1 MIIVAVDHDRGTL
14 DPLSLQAIA
23 LARGL
28 DGEVQAALATGPDL
42 GVSDALAAELF
53 THGVSTIHVA
63 IHPALAD
70 YAPLGVARTLQM
82 LSERLG
88 PRAVI
93 AAGTPRGNEV
103 MAHLG
108 ALLDEPVATDCTS
121 ITLGAGGSSRDGA
134 GAAEV
139 VRARWGGNLLEEA
152 RVHGNLLLA
161 TTMPHAFAAE
171 PAQVEG
177 TILTWTPELSAAD
190 TAVTVIERIEPTGAT
205 GVGLAEASVIVSGG
219 RGVGSAEGFTPL
231 EELAGLLGGTVGC
244 SRVVTSAGWRPHA
257 EQVGQTGTKVA
268 PDLYIA
274 CGISGATQ
282 HLAGCK
288 NAKTLVAIN
297 TDRDAPIMQVAD
309 YIIVDDLHAVLP
321 EVIKVIGR

>member
-1 MIIVAVDHDRGTL
+1 MILVYVDHDRGVL
-14 DPLSLQAIA
+14 DPLTLQA
-23 LARGL
+23 LAAARTL
-28 DGEVQAALATGPDL
+28 DDSVQAALACGSQVPVDLVAELTAHGAQQVHAATHPDL
-42 GVSDALAAELF
+42 DDF
-53 THGVSTIHVA
+53 
-63 IHPALAD
+63 
-70 YAPLGVARTLQM
+70 APLASARTLQQ
-82 LSERLG
+82 LIGRLG

-93 AAGTPRGNEV
+93 APGSSRGNEV

-108 ALLDEPVATDCTS
+108 ALLDEPVATDCTA
-121 ITLGAGGSSRDGA
+121 IALTGQGAQ
-134 GAAEV
+134 V

-152 RVHGNLLLA
+152 LVHAPILLA
-161 TTMPHAFAAE
+161 TTLPHAYPAADASGDSGS
-171 PAQVEG
+171 AQV
-177 TILTWTPELSAAD
+177 WTPELAASD
-190 TAVTVIERIEPTGAT
+190 LAVRVIERIEPTGAA

-219 RGVGSAEGFTPL
+219 RGVGGPEGFAPL

-288 NAKTLVAIN
+288 SSKTLVAIN

-309 YIIVDDLHAVLP
+309 YVIVDDLHAVLP
-321 EVIKVIGR
+321 EVIKAIRS